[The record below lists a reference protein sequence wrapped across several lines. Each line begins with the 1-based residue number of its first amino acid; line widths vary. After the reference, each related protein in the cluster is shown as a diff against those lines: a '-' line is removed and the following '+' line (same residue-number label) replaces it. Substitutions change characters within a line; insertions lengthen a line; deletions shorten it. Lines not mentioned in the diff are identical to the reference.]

1 MLSRRA
7 IFALPLVAA
16 AAVRAPALAAAARGK
31 MQLCMH
37 TNTSNNVGYR
47 RAMEGWA
54 KAGIKY
60 VELNG
65 AFVDE
70 FLKTESLATARKV
83 LDDNG
88 LTAVHGAVGVGGL
101 LEPNPERAAALD
113 KLKRRIE
120 MFTTLG
126 IKRCYTTSGTSQKVT
141 IDDFKAISA
150 NMHEIGELAKGMGD
164 MKVSVEFLRISPYM
178 ATLPTALRLV
188 RDAAHPNFGVLFD
201 FYHFWSGNSRLEDM
215 DLLRPND
222 IFHVHFQDVPDMPR
236 EMLDMFSRNIPGDGI
251 SPLNAILTKL
261 ARVGYNGPLSVEL
274 FLPRLTMGD
283 PEAVAREV
291 REKAEPVMKKAG
303 VL

>member
-1 MLSRRA
+1 MLTRRA
-7 IFALPLVAA
+7 ILAAPLVVAA
-16 AAVRAPALAAAARGK
+16 AAATRGATAASRGK

-37 TNTSNNVGYR
+37 TNTSNTIGYR

-65 AFVDE
+65 PYVDE
-70 FLKTESLATARKV
+70 FLKTESIATARKV

-88 LTAVHGAVGVGGL
+88 LTAVHGA
-101 LEPNPERAAALD
+101 
-113 KLKRRIE
+113 
-120 MFTTLG
+120 LG
-126 IKRCYTTSGTSQKVT
+126 
-141 IDDFKAISA
+141 
-150 NMHEIGELAKGMGD
+150 
-164 MKVSVEFLRISPYM
+164 M
-178 ATLPTALRLV
+178 ATLPTALRIV

-215 DLLRPND
+215 NLLKPGE

-236 EMLDMFSRNIPGDGI
+236 EMLDMFSRNIPSDGI
-251 SPLNAILTKL
+251 SPLNAMLTKL
-261 ARVGYNGPLSVEL
+261 ASVGYAGPLSVEL

-283 PEAVAREV
+283 PEQVAREI
-291 REKAEPVMKKAG
+291 REKAEPVMAKAG

>member
-1 MLSRRA
+1 MLTRRA
-7 IFALPLVAA
+7 ILAAPLVVAA
-16 AAVRAPALAAAARGK
+16 AAAARQATAASRGK

-37 TNTSNNVGYR
+37 TNTSNTIGYR

-65 AFVDE
+65 PYVDE
-70 FLKTESLATARKV
+70 FLKTESIATARKV

-88 LTAVHGAVGVGGL
+88 LTAVHGALGVGGL
-101 LEPNPERAAALD
+101 LEANPERAAALD
-113 KLKRRIE
+113 KYKRRLE

-126 IKRCYTTSGTSQKVT
+126 IKKCYTTSGTNQKVT
-141 IDDFKAISA
+141 IDDFKTVSA
-150 NMHEIGELAKGMGD
+150 NMRELGEIAKAANMQC
-164 MKVSVEFLRISPYM
+164 SVEFLRSSPYM
-178 ATLPTALRLV
+178 ATLPTALRIV

-215 DLLRPND
+215 DLLKPGD

-236 EMLDMFSRNIPGDGI
+236 EMLDMFSRNIPSDGI
-251 SPLNAILTKL
+251 SPLNAMLTKL
-261 ARVGYNGPLSVEL
+261 ASVGYAGPLSVEL
-274 FLPRLTMGD
+274 FLPRLTKGD
-283 PEAVAREV
+283 PEQVAREI
-291 REKAEPVMKKAG
+291 REKAEPVMAKAG